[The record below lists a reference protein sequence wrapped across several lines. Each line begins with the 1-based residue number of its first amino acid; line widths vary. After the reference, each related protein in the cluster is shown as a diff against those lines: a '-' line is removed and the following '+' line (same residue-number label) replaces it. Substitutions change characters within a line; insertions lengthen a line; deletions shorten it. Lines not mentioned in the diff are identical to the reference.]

1 MPSVTLVLS
10 YPINLDGLGSET
22 RTCICSVCVLFDA
35 FVVASITAVIKAPI
49 IAYIFLQLP
58 YHTQNMTK

>member
-22 RTCICSVCVLFDA
+22 RTCTCSVCVLFDA
-35 FVVASITAVIKAPI
+35 FVVASITAVKSLI

-58 YHTQNMTK
+58 YHTQNMKK